1 MASDDR
7 TEKPTGRRLQDARK
21 KGQVA
26 RSRNVTQAATLV
38 TALLV
43 LSWTG
48 RGMIAGLG
56 EAMRRGLETAGAV
69 GHLEIEPGLLL
80 QTIVANATTL
90 GLLVGPV
97 AMAVAFTV
105 VASQVAQHGWVVSI
119 EALQFDF
126 SRLNPVHGLSRLGFK
141 RAGLD
146 TLLTL
151 VIAGTVGYLCYQVI
165 SGTLNRADELAR
177 LRPLDA
183 WGVAWQ
189 NAQTMLRRTAIA
201 LGTLAVLDFALQQW
215 RYIDNLKMTKQ
226 EVKDDTKL
234 MEGNPEVKARI
245 RRIQR
250 EMARRRMLAD
260 AAKATVVITNPTHF
274 AVALKYER
282 ALMSAPTV
290 VAKGQDK
297 LAQKI
302 KDIAREHGV
311 PMVENKPLAQA
322 LYKGTEVGDS
332 VPAALFEAVAEVLA
346 YLIRLKQLVL

>member
-38 TALLV
+38 SALLV

-48 RGMIAGLG
+48 GGMVVGLG
-56 EAMRRGLETAGAV
+56 AALGRGLEMVGTV
-69 GHLEIEPGLLL
+69 GHVDVEPGLLL
-80 QTIVANATTL
+80 RTIVANATTL
-90 GLLVGPV
+90 GLIVGPV
-97 AMAVAFTV
+97 AFAVAFTV
-105 VASQVAQHGWVVSI
+105 VASQVAQHGWVLST
-119 EALQFDF
+119 EALQLNFG
-126 SRLNPVHGLSRLGFK
+126 RLNPVTGLSRLGFK

-146 TLLTL
+146 TFLTL
-151 VIAGTVGYLCYQVI
+151 AIAGTVGYLCYQVI
-165 SGTLNRADELAR
+165 AGTLGRADELGR
-177 LRPLDA
+177 LPPLDSWA
-183 WGVAWQ
+183 VAWQ

-201 LGTLAVLDFALQQW
+201 LGSLAVLDFALQQW
-215 RYIDNLKMTKQ
+215 RHIDSLKMTKQ

-234 MEGNPEVKARI
+234 MEGNPEVKGRI
-245 RRIQR
+245 RRLQR

-260 AAKATVVITNPTHF
+260 AARATVVITNPTHF

-282 ALMSAPTV
+282 VSMSAPKV

-297 LAQKI
+297 LAEKI
-302 KDIAREHGV
+302 KAIAREHGV
-311 PMVENKPLAQA
+311 PTVENRPLAQA
-322 LYKGTEVGDS
+322 LYKSAEVGDT